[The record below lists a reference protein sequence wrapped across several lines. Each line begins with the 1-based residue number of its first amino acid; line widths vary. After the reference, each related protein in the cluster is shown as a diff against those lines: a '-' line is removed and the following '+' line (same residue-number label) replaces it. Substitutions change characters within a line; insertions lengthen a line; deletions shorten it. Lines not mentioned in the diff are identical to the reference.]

1 MAYASS
7 SLSQRHEEQGP
18 NGQAA
23 GAFHGPGHCSQGGLL
38 PTFQSLVAPAVNTL
52 VQGILQARVDSC
64 VRHWFLVHLTAW
76 VSMKEA
82 SVEVRS
88 NDTHIPNP

>member
-1 MAYASS
+1 MKNKNPLA
-7 SLSQRHEEQGP
+7 
-18 NGQAA
+18 GQQELR
-23 GAFHGPGHCSQGGLL
+23 GPGHCSQGGLL
-38 PTFQSLVAPAVNTL
+38 PTFQSLVAPAVDTL